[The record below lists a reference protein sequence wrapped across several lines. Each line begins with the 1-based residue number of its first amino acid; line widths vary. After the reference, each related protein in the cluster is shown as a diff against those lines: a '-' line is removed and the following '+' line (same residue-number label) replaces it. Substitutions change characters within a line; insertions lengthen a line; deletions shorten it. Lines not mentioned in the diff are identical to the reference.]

1 MSALKN
7 REWSGNI
14 RELVNVVECMCFMS
28 QNEILTVDDLPDG
41 YRLDDSTNSQPMN
54 PGELSQPLCSLD
66 YAERTTIEAAVKQSN
81 GNMTQAAKV
90 LGIAKSTLYQ
100 KMKKYGIEKPR

>member
-7 REWSGNI
+7 REWTGNI

-28 QNEILTVDDLPDG
+28 SNETLTLDDLPDG
-41 YRLDDSTNSQPMN
+41 YSPEEKSLNQFK
-54 PGELSQPLCSLD
+54 PGEFGQPLCSLD
-66 YAERTTIEAAVKQSN
+66 YAERKTIEAAVSQSA
-81 GNMTQAAKV
+81 GNMTKAAKI

-100 KMKKYGIEKPR
+100 KMKKYGIEKP